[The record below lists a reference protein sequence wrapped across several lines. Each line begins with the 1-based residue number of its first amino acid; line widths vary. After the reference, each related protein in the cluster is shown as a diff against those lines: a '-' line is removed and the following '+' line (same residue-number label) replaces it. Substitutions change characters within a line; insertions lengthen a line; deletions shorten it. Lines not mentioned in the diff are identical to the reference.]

1 MHYHFYRESRYIL
14 LLTENFGALNL
25 LDQLMANNKSTPQTI
40 FGSSFPRDQE
50 YIEVIIFLFF
60 FLQISLRLYM
70 YVHILD
76 LIAILMFLD
85 ILIDAIANTLRI

>member
-50 YIEVIIFLFF
+50 YIEVIIF
-60 FLQISLRLYM
+60 FLQILLRLYM

-76 LIAILMFLD
+76 IIAIEMVLD
-85 ILIDAIANTLRI
+85 ILIDAIATTVRI